1 MWTDAL
7 ASAQSSDLG
16 PPVDTYRVPERR
28 EGKMVTLCD
37 SQAPELPSNTAKFPY
52 SVPWVAQTLSL

>member
-28 EGKMVTLCD
+28 EGKMVTPL
-37 SQAPELPSNTAKFPY
+37 
-52 SVPWVAQTLSL
+52 